1 MVITLLATFG
11 CSVTCQVSSCILK
24 LYAMFLTLIF
34 LVKLITAIIGFLFR
48 HDIKNIFINN
58 YEKALNNITLEEI
71 TGSMQPTTHKMCC
84 CCGVTNYRDITQKQD
99 FSRVLERFCKL
110 EDCLPLR
117 DAGKVNNEGCFIKL
131 IGIFL
136 AYSLSYHKK

>member
-1 MVITLLATFG
+1 
-11 CSVTCQVSSCILK
+11 
-24 LYAMFLTLIF
+24 MFLTLIF

-71 TGSMQPTTHKMCC
+71 TGSMQSTTHKMCY

-99 FSRVLERFCKL
+99 FSSVLESFC
-110 EDCLPLR
+110 
-117 DAGKVNNEGCFIKL
+117 F
-131 IGIFL
+131 
-136 AYSLSYHKK
+136 